1 MYMIM
6 RKVSGKFMRIITER
20 IAIKVLQHLIEKRQ
34 KRLDITPAF
43 LEGERNALEA
53 EIMMYQKHLEKIKG
67 R

>member
-1 MYMIM
+1 MRMITD
-6 RKVSGKFMRIITER
+6 KIL
-20 IAIKVLQHLIEKRQ
+20 IKVLQHLIDKKQ

-53 EIMMYQKHLEKIKG
+53 EIRMYQKHLKKIKG

>member
-6 RKVSGKFMRIITER
+6 RKVSGKFMRMITDK
-20 IAIKVLQHLIEKRQ
+20 ILIKVLQHLIEKKQ

-53 EIMMYQKHLEKIKG
+53 EIRMYQNHLEKIKG

>member
-1 MYMIM
+1 MVSLRMI
-6 RKVSGKFMRIITER
+6 TDR
-20 IAIKVLQHLIEKRQ
+20 IAIKVLQYLIEKRQ

-53 EIMMYQKHLEKIKG
+53 ETRMYQKHLEKIKG

>member
-1 MYMIM
+1 MRMI
-6 RKVSGKFMRIITER
+6 TDQ
-20 IAIKVLQHLIEKRQ
+20 IAIKVLQRLIEKKQ

-53 EIMMYQKHLEKIKG
+53 EIKMYQKHLEKIKG